1 MRDFRSEEAER
12 YAAVI
17 AKFPHERVEVPGEN
31 AFAVW
36 EDLKF
41 RGRGIPVVLGNDES
55 VAMMIDFEGAPHSP
69 WDKPVADILKAAAN
83 IKFPDGLIA
92 KRNADRTEAR
102 ASISEMMAH
111 PDDDL
116 PKMFE
121 LLSPEGKVIGHQYGD
136 VLEGAAALDPFGNRK
151 RQLSADEIRTF
162 YSHDYGG
169 PKIGD
174 WPQELRDE
182 LPDEMGLTIV
192 RDVLSGTFLSKVHIA
207 LIPTDDWTEI
217 PAYLRYGNWNE
228 CPAPEYQVAALR
240 SWRDR
245 FGAEL
250 VGMAFDT
257 INMRVSRRPGTR
269 EEALALAQEQYVYC
283 SDIID
288 QGTQT
293 YSRLAASLMSSNWWF
308 FWWD

>member
-1 MRDFRSEEAER
+1 MRDFRREEAER
-12 YAAVI
+12 YATAI
-17 AKFPHERVEVPGEN
+17 AKFPYERVEVSGEN
-31 AFAVW
+31 ALAAW
-36 EDLKF
+36 DDLKF
-41 RGRGIPVVLGNDES
+41 KGRGIPVILGNDES
-55 VAMMIDFEGAPHSP
+55 VAMMIDFEGAPRSP

-83 IKFPDGLIA
+83 IKFPDSLIA
-92 KRNADRTEAR
+92 KRNADRVEAR

-136 VLEGAAALDPFGNRK
+136 VPEGATALDPFGNRK
-151 RQLSADEIRTF
+151 RRLSADEIRAF

-169 PKIGD
+169 PKLGD
-174 WPQELRDE
+174 WPEELRDE
-182 LPDEMGLTIV
+182 LPDDTGLTIV
-192 RDVLSGTFLSKVHIA
+192 RDVVSGAFLSKVHIA

-245 FGAEL
+245 YGAEL

-257 INMRVSRRPGTR
+257 INLRVSRRPETR
-269 EEALALAQEQYVYC
+269 EAALALAQEQYLYC
-283 SDIID
+283 NDIIE

-293 YSRLAASLMSSNWWF
+293 YSRLAASLLASNWWF

>member
-1 MRDFRSEEAER
+1 MRDFRREEAER
-12 YAAVI
+12 YAAAI
-17 AKFPHERVEVPGEN
+17 AKFPYERVEVPGEN
-31 AFAVW
+31 ALAVW

-41 RGRGIPVVLGNDES
+41 KGRGVPVILGNDES

-69 WDKPVADILKAAAN
+69 WNKPVADILKAATN

-92 KRNADRTEAR
+92 KRDVDRAKAR
-102 ASISEMMAH
+102 ASISEMMAR

-136 VLEGAAALDPFGNRK
+136 VPEGAAALDPFGSRK

-174 WPQELRDE
+174 WPEELRDE

-257 INMRVSRRPGTR
+257 INLHVSRRPGTR
-269 EEALALAQEQYVYC
+269 EEALSLAQEQYIYC
-283 SDIID
+283 NDIID

-293 YSRLAASLMSSNWWF
+293 YSRLAASLIASDWWF